1 MNQEVEY
8 SQRLDDTS
16 TRREDHGCKFDICLE
31 LVVRCVA
38 KIKIELWVIGDR
50 RSMIEDRRSY
60 STNTGLLRTWY
71 QGTGNQ
77 NCIRL
82 FSWWYQLPFIRVAEK
97 HFQQLVHWNIPTAVY
112 SSDNREERSTQLT
125 CNTRRTGTWYPLPL
139 YVIAIPNI
147 KETHPAI
154 LEWLRGGYRYYH
166 VHESSILSSYI
177 SSYII
182 YINYR

>member
-50 RSMIEDRRSY
+50 RSVIGDRRSY
-60 STNTGLLRTWY
+60 STNWFAAYLVP
-71 QGTGNQ
+71 GTSNQ

-82 FSWWYQLPFIRVAEK
+82 FSW
-97 HFQQLVHWNIPTAVY
+97 
-112 SSDNREERSTQLT
+112 
-125 CNTRRTGTWYPLPL
+125 
-139 YVIAIPNI
+139 
-147 KETHPAI
+147 
-154 LEWLRGGYRYYH
+154 
-166 VHESSILSSYI
+166 
-177 SSYII
+177 
-182 YINYR
+182 